1 MKQII
6 FGTLCLLSITSC
18 SLFDQKKDAKTAQET
33 ALNTI
38 QNAMQDTLA
47 QANSETPKTKN
58 STKAKETAKTK
69 VATPAKEAVTA
80 APTSSKT
87 PSATISSPSKTP
99 VATTT
104 SSSKISV
111 AGVPKPKATPTTTP
125 KAASIPIVPK
135 GKTTATV
142 ATTTKIPVQVT
153 AKGDVPQSYDS
164 PLSFNAQ
171 ILSAVNAMRIKGYN
185 CGGEMMP
192 AVKPLVWNTKLEK
205 AAAIH
210 AIDMDKNN
218 HFSHVGTDGSLP
230 DDRIKA
236 AGYEWGQVGENI
248 GRGYKDVAA
257 AIKGWQESSS
267 HCKQMMSA
275 DVTQI
280 GAAHKGSY
288 WCQAFAKPLE

>member
-6 FGTLCLLSITSC
+6 FCTLSLFFVASC
-18 SLFDQKKDAKTAQET
+18 SLFEQKKDAKTAQET

-38 QNAMQDTLA
+38 QDVMQDTLA
-47 QANSETPKTKN
+47 QSVVETPKTKN
-58 STKAKETAKTK
+58 NAKAKEAAKTK
-69 VATPAKEAVTA
+69 AVTPQKEAVTA
-80 APTSSKT
+80 VPTPSKT
-87 PSATISSPSKTP
+87 HEATTTSPSKT
-99 VATTT
+99 
-104 SSSKISV
+104 SV
-111 AGVPKPKATPTTTP
+111 AVVPKPKATPTTTP
-125 KAASIPIVPK
+125 KAATIPIVPK

-171 ILSAVNAMRIKGYN
+171 ILASVNAMRIKGYN

-192 AVKPLVWNTKLEK
+192 AVKPLAWNSKLEK
-205 AAAIH
+205 AATIH

-257 AIKGWQESSS
+257 AIKGWQESGS

-275 DVTQI
+275 EVTQI
-280 GAAHKGSY
+280 GVARKGSY
-288 WCQAFAKPLE
+288 WCQAFAKPLD